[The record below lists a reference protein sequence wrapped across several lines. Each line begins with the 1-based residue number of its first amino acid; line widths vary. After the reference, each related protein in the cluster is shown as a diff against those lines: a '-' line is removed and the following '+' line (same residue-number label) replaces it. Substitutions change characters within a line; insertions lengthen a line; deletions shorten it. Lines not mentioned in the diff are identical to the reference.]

1 MARAGLSHDAV
12 VGIALDLVDAGG
24 PTGFADLT
32 LAKVAAQAGVATP
45 SLYKHVGSLAA
56 LRREVAV
63 LSVEDYT
70 RALTDAT
77 VGLAGPDAVA
87 ALAHAT
93 RQYARAHP
101 GRYAAVQV
109 APTRTTR
116 GRRAVGGRG
125 RSVQVVAAVLRG
137 FDLPRTA
144 RWTPSGPCARAC
156 TASSRSSSAAAT
168 ACPTTSTAASTCTS
182 ARSSPGW
189 RRSPVRPPEPET
201 SAGPPGISAR
211 RRTPGGRAA

>member
-12 VGIALDLVDAGG
+12 VRIALDLVDAGG

-63 LSVEDYT
+63 VAVGDYT

-93 RQYARAHP
+93 RRYARAHP

-109 APTRTTR
+109 APDPDDPADAA
-116 GRRAVGGRG
+116 RAAPPG

-137 FDLPRTA
+137 FDLPEDRTVDA
-144 RWTPSGPCARAC
+144 VRSVRASLHGFVALELGGGYRLPDDLDRSFDLHVRALLAGL
-156 TASSRSSSAAAT
+156 ASLA
-168 ACPTTSTAASTCTS
+168 
-182 ARSSPGW
+182 
-189 RRSPVRPPEPET
+189 RPP
-201 SAGPPGISAR
+201 AGA
-211 RRTPGGRAA
+211 

>member
-1 MARAGLSHDAV
+1 MARAGLSREAV
-12 VGIALDLVDAGG
+12 VRIAVDLVDAGG
-24 PTGFADLT
+24 PGGFADLT

-56 LRREVAV
+56 LRREVCVVA
-63 LSVEDYT
+63 VEDYT

-93 RQYARAHP
+93 RRYARAHP

-109 APTRTTR
+109 APDPDDP
-116 GRRAVGGRG
+116 ADAALSAAAS

-137 FDLPRTA
+137 FDLPEDRTIDA
-144 RWTPSGPCARAC
+144 IRSVRASLHGFV
-156 TASSRSSSAAAT
+156 ALEVGGGYRLHDDLDRSFDLH
-168 ACPTTSTAASTCTS
+168 
-182 ARSSPGW
+182 
-189 RRSPVRPPEPET
+189 VRAVL
-201 SAGPPGISAR
+201 AGLGSLSQPD
-211 RRTPGGRAA
+211 

>member
-1 MARAGLSHDAV
+1 MARAGLSHAAV
-12 VGIALDLVDAGG
+12 VGIAVDLVDAGG

-63 LSVEDYT
+63 VSVEDYT

-77 VGLAGPDAVA
+77 VGLAGPDALA

-93 RQYARAHP
+93 RRYARAHP

-109 APTRTTR
+109 APDPDDPADAALT
-116 GRRAVGGRG
+116 AAAS
-125 RSVQVVAAVLRG
+125 RSVQVVGAVLRG
-137 FDLPRTA
+137 FALPEDRTIDAIRSVRASLHGFVALELGGGFRLPDDLDHSFEVHVSAVLAGLAALGTPRGGEGLRGA
-144 RWTPSGPCARAC
+144 PP
-156 TASSRSSSAAAT
+156 AS
-168 ACPTTSTAASTCTS
+168 
-182 ARSSPGW
+182 
-189 RRSPVRPPEPET
+189 
-201 SAGPPGISAR
+201 
-211 RRTPGGRAA
+211 

>member
-1 MARAGLSHDAV
+1 MARAGLSHAAV
-12 VGIALDLVDAGG
+12 VGIAVDLVDAGG

-63 LSVEDYT
+63 VSVEDYT

-93 RQYARAHP
+93 RRYARAHP

-109 APTRTTR
+109 APDPDDP
-116 GRRAVGGRG
+116 ADAALSAAAG
-125 RSVQVVAAVLRG
+125 RSVQVVGAVLRG
-137 FDLPRTA
+137 FALPEDRTIDAIRSVRASLHGFVALELGGGFRLPDDLDRSFETHVAAVLAGLAALGVRRGGERLDGAP
-144 RWTPSGPCARAC
+144 P
-156 TASSRSSSAAAT
+156 AS
-168 ACPTTSTAASTCTS
+168 
-182 ARSSPGW
+182 
-189 RRSPVRPPEPET
+189 
-201 SAGPPGISAR
+201 
-211 RRTPGGRAA
+211 

>member
-1 MARAGLSHDAV
+1 MARAGLSHAAV
-12 VGIALDLVDAGG
+12 VRIAVDLVDAGG

-63 LSVEDYT
+63 VSVEDYT

-93 RQYARAHP
+93 RRYARAHP

-109 APTRTTR
+109 APDPDDPADATLS
-116 GRRAVGGRG
+116 AAAS

-137 FDLPRTA
+137 FDLPEDRTIDA
-144 RWTPSGPCARAC
+144 IRSVRASLHGFVALELGGGYRLPDDLDRSFE
-156 TASSRSSSAAAT
+156 THVAAVLAGLAALGAPRGERLEGGAPAS
-168 ACPTTSTAASTCTS
+168 
-182 ARSSPGW
+182 
-189 RRSPVRPPEPET
+189 
-201 SAGPPGISAR
+201 
-211 RRTPGGRAA
+211 

>member
-1 MARAGLSHDAV
+1 MARAGLSHAAV
-12 VGIALDLVDAGG
+12 VRIAVDLVDAGG

-63 LSVEDYT
+63 VSVEDYT

-93 RQYARAHP
+93 RRYARAHP

-109 APTRTTR
+109 APDPADTADT
-116 GRRAVGGRG
+116 ALSAAAG

-137 FDLPRTA
+137 FDLPQDRTIDA
-144 RWTPSGPCARAC
+144 IRSVRASLHGFV
-156 TASSRSSSAAAT
+156 ALELGGGFRLPDDLDQSFEVHVRSMLAGLAALT
-168 ACPTTSTAASTCTS
+168 
-182 ARSSPGW
+182 
-189 RRSPVRPPEPET
+189 
-201 SAGPPGISAR
+201 
-211 RRTPGGRAA
+211 GGS